1 MPKKNERPTAKHIME
16 YLKPNKG
23 VAIRFKYIYQALG
36 EKGYRH
42 NFTSITGNL
51 RYLIKQKKI
60 VRIKSGVRPFY
71 GIPKKRED
79 DSTYIVAKKV
89 YVEDE
94 IIELEK

>member
-42 NFTSITGNL
+42 NFTSITDNL
-51 RYLIKQKKI
+51 RHLIKQKKI
-60 VRIKSGVRPFY
+60 VRIKSGTRPFY

-79 DSTYIVAKKV
+79 GSTYIVAKKV
-89 YVEDE
+89 YAEDE
-94 IIELEK
+94 IIELGK

>member
-16 YLKPNKG
+16 FFKQNEG
-23 VAIRFKYIYQALG
+23 VAIRFKYIYKALR

-42 NFTSITGNL
+42 NFTSITDNL

-60 VRIKSGVRPFY
+60 IRIKSGTRPFY

-94 IIELEK
+94 IIELGK